1 MPALKK
7 ISAANTTQ
15 LHSTL
20 GQIVGMTDEGFA
32 LVDFQENAGAP
43 IVARSTLS
51 AQERSTLPELPVSVL
66 LMFEKL
72 DPALPVITAIVN
84 NDAFDAPNSEL
95 GGDQTFGFDTQKTPT
110 DVKVDGKKI
119 TFDAKDEIHLR
130 CGKSSI
136 LLRRDG
142 KVVIKGS
149 HLISRSSGG
158 NKIKGSSVNIN

>member
-7 ISAANTTQ
+7 LSAANSAR

-20 GQIVGMTDEGFA
+20 GKIVDITANGTA
-32 LVDFQENAGAP
+32 LVDFQENIGEP
-43 IVARSTLS
+43 IAARSTLS
-51 AQERSTLPELPVSVL
+51 ASERASISELPAAVM
-66 LMFEKL
+66 LMFEDS
-72 DPALPVITAIVN
+72 DPAMPVITAVVN
-84 NDAFDAPNSEL
+84 EGGFSVASDAAHFGSE
-95 GGDQTFGFDTQKTPT
+95 KIPT
-110 DVKVDGKKI
+110 DVSVDGKKI
-119 TFDAKDEIHLR
+119 TFDAKDEINLR

-149 HLISRSSGG
+149 NLVSRSTGG